1 MANTEITINN
11 VIEILEGF
19 ITTVLRST
27 GGPLPPIGDTEQK
40 KKKELINIYN
50 N

>member
-11 VIEILEGF
+11 VILIRDGF

-27 GGPLPPIGDTEQK
+27 GGLFPPE
-40 KKKELINIYN
+40 KKENRKTKN
-50 N
+50 

>member
-11 VIEILEGF
+11 VILIRDGF

-27 GGPLPPIGDTEQK
+27 GGLFPPEK
-40 KKKELINIYN
+40 KRKQENKKLN
-50 N
+50 